1 MLKDARIHTTLPAAD
16 LARARAWY
24 AEKLGLTPVDE
35 QPAGLFYECAGG
47 TRFLLFPS
55 SGRPSG
61 SHTQI
66 GFSVADIV
74 AEVRDLRA
82 RGVVFEEYDF
92 PGLKTVDGIADTG
105 PVRSAWFKDSEGNLA
120 GIVQLPAGAP

>member
-1 MLKDARIHTTLPAAD
+1 MLKDARFHTTVPVAD

-24 AEKLGLTPVDE
+24 AEKLGLTPVEE
-35 QPAGLFYECAGG
+35 QPAGLFYEGAGG

-55 SGRPSG
+55 GGRAAG
-61 SHTQI
+61 SHTQM

-74 AEVRDLRA
+74 AEVKDLKS

-92 PGLKTVDGIADTG
+92 PGLKTVDSIADTG
-105 PVRSAWFKDSEGNLA
+105 PVRAAWFKDSEGNLL
-120 GIVQLPAGAP
+120 GVVQL